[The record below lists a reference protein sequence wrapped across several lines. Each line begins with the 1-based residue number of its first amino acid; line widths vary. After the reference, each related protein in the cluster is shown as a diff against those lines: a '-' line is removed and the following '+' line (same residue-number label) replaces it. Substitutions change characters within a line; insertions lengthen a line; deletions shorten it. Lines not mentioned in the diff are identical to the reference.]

1 MSELKEVV
9 RIART
14 DIDGTQP
21 VAKAVT
27 SLRGVGDMYGHAVS
41 KKLDVDED
49 TKIGELDEEK
59 IEEVEE
65 AIKNPEELDIPEWMR
80 NRRKDRGT
88 GDHDHLIGSDLELKQ
103 EFDIRRLKEIDSY
116 KGWRHEI
123 GLPVRGQK
131 TKSSFRSGAKV
142 GVSRARLRE
151 EAAEDTGEEAGGE
164 AGGET
169 TETEEGEE

>member
-1 MSELKEVV
+1 MMSETKEVV

-21 VAKAVT
+21 VAKAIT
-27 SLRGVGDMYGHAVS
+27 SLRGVGDVYGNAVAEAT
-41 KKLDVDED
+41 DADAE
-49 TKIGELDEEK
+49 TKIGDLDEEEIDA
-59 IEEVEE
+59 IEEL
-65 AIKNPEELDIPEWMR
+65 IKNPEEAGIPEWLR
-80 NRRKDRGT
+80 NRRKDRET
-88 GDHDHLIGSDLELKQ
+88 GDDNHLIGSDLELKE

-131 TKSSFRSGAKV
+131 TKSSFRSGSKV

-151 EAAEDTGEEAGGE
+151 EAAEGGGE
-164 AGGET
+164 D
-169 TETEEGEE
+169 EEGEE